1 MPRNLAH
8 AVGVIAAGALA
19 FGAVALAAGLSGA
32 GLGGAGAPA
41 DDPARPTTAP
51 EAQPPGEDAVVP
63 QEGALLGT
71 WRAPLPANQDA
82 FAEFASDGRWEA
94 SDGCNR
100 MEGTWRLGVDGELR
114 IDSSGV
120 MTLIGCDNVPIPT
133 AVAGA
138 VAVSFVG
145 DDGLVLIAADGSE
158 TELLR
163 TE

>member
-1 MPRNLAH
+1 MPRNTAH

-19 FGAVALAAGLSGA
+19 FGAVALAAGLSGT
-32 GLGGAGAPA
+32 PA
-41 DDPARPTTAP
+41 DDPTRTVTAP
-51 EAQPPGEDAVVP
+51 EAQSPGEDAVVP
-63 QEGALLGT
+63 QERTLLGT

-82 FAEFASDGRWEA
+82 FAEFAADGHWEA

-100 MEGTWRLGVDGELR
+100 MEGTWRLGVGGELR

-133 AVAGA
+133 AIAGA